1 MSIRFFV
8 EKVVL
13 FLLFIVAFYVTFY
26 TLVNITFVYVINVY
40 AYESVTSTDV
50 HKLPRVNEVDSYV
63 PKKTFKNKLERKK
76 YISSEQI
83 DGPKTLEEA
92 IDFSQYPKKR
102 VVATGYTAGVESTG
116 DRKST
121 RLNSSHVAI

>member
-13 FLLFIVAFYVTFY
+13 FLLFIVALYVTLS
-26 TLVNITFVYVINVY
+26 TLGNMTFVDVKKVY
-40 AYESVTSTDV
+40 AYESVTATDV

-76 YISSEQI
+76 YISRSEERRVGKECRSRWWQEH
-83 DGPKTLEEA
+83 GE
-92 IDFSQYPKKR
+92 KKKKNKNTDMR
-102 VVATGYTAGVESTG
+102 
-116 DRKST
+116 
-121 RLNSSHVAI
+121 